1 MDRSQEQELVRQ
13 WKRSPEAFGRAYDAY
28 FDSVFHYIL
37 LRTANVANAEDLV
50 GQTFYKALKSS
61 WKFRWSG
68 APILSWLLRIANN
81 EVNAFLRKKRPHLGN
96 VESLAEQLTDG
107 GYQPDEEL
115 VAAENEVAKRTQF
128 LQLHQCIRELKPHDQ
143 ALIVFR
149 YFENKPFSEISLI
162 LGKREGTLRMRA
174 KRALDKLRFQLEVR
188 GVSYE
193 EFGSET
199 QELKNASGG
208 GGYFQAKATT

>member
-1 MDRSQEQELVRQ
+1 MDRSEEKELVRR
-13 WKRSPEAFGRAYDAY
+13 WKRNPEAFGRAYDAY
-28 FDSVFHYIL
+28 FDPVFRYIL

-50 GQTFYKALKSS
+50 GQTFYKALKSC

-81 EVNAFLRKKRPHLGN
+81 EVNAFLRRKKPILGN

-115 VAAENEVAKRTQF
+115 VAAENEVAKRKRF
-128 LQLHQCIRELKPHDQ
+128 LQLHQCIRELKPQDQ

-162 LGKREGTLRMRA
+162 LGKREGALRMGA
-174 KRALDKLRFQLEVR
+174 MRALEKLRFQLEVR
-188 GVSYE
+188 GISDE
-193 EFGSET
+193 EFGTET
-199 QELKNASGG
+199 QELRNASGG
-208 GGYFQAKATT
+208 GGYFQAKATS